1 MGNDDFVVSQL
12 KVLNTERKQVTEKT
26 AGQGRAEQSS
36 AAQSRAAAAQEM
48 KRQQELGLC
57 IRMSS

>member
-26 AGQGRAEQSS
+26 AGQGRAEQRS